1 MKKITAK
8 QYIVY
13 FIYLAICLLA
23 SIITLALGYYYATIF
38 ILPPLIFSFPIFISF
53 FLIDL
58 EQPIFKT
65 IIFSLI
71 RYLSLLAMVLLP
83 LLLHLFVAAV
93 NENTSIYLSLIPASE
108 ALVLYIISLILSIKN
123 NKK

>member
-23 SIITLALGYYYATIF
+23 SIITIALGYYYAAIF

-65 IIFSLI
+65 IILSLS
-71 RYLSLLAMVLLP
+71 RYLSVLAMVLLP
-83 LLLHLFVAAV
+83 LLLHLFVPVV

-123 NKK
+123 K

>member
-23 SIITLALGYYYATIF
+23 GIITLALGYYYAAIF

-53 FLIDL
+53 FLINL

-71 RYLSLLAMVLLP
+71 RYLSLLVMVLLP

>member
-23 SIITLALGYYYATIF
+23 GIITLALGYYYAAIF

>member
-23 SIITLALGYYYATIF
+23 GIITLALGYYYAAIF

-65 IIFSLI
+65 IILSLS
-71 RYLSLLAMVLLP
+71 RYLSVLAMVLLP
-83 LLLHLFVAAV
+83 LLLHLFVPAV

-123 NKK
+123 K

>member
-23 SIITLALGYYYATIF
+23 GIITIALGYYYAAIF

-65 IIFSLI
+65 IILSLS
-71 RYLSLLAMVLLP
+71 RYLSVLAMVLLP
-83 LLLHLFVAAV
+83 LLLHLFVPAV

-123 NKK
+123 K

>member
-23 SIITLALGYYYATIF
+23 GIITIALGYYYAAIF

-58 EQPIFKT
+58 EQSIFKT
-65 IIFSLI
+65 IILSLS
-71 RYLSLLAMVLLP
+71 RYLSVLAMVLLP
-83 LLLHLFVAAV
+83 LLLHLFVPAV

-123 NKK
+123 K